1 MKGEKPFNSGRHSQK
16 QYNAVGAGTLACLIK
31 FAIQF
36 VGGERVLR
44 KKISLSLLSSSSSAV
59 PSGFHKYVVRTLP
72 ATAAVIVGF
81 VVVAHSRI
89 VRFRKIIALQVYAD
103 IPLPSLLVII

>member
-59 PSGFHKYVVRTLP
+59 PLGFHKYVVRTLP
-72 ATAAVIVGF
+72 ATTAVI
-81 VVVAHSRI
+81 VAHSRI
-89 VRFRKIIALQVYAD
+89 VRIRKIIALQVYAD
-103 IPLPSLLVII
+103 IPSPLLLVII